1 MDGPP
6 DLARLSLLSNNEL
19 TPSAFRALER
29 GDFYEA
35 GCILADEGRTVRR
48 STSNRLARSP
58 GRRGLTDR

>member
-1 MDGPP
+1 MEEPP
-6 DLARLSLLSNNEL
+6 DLARLSWLSDNEL
-19 TPSAFRALER
+19 TASAFRALER